1 MRMRTQIFLFLF
13 FFGLMPMLSVVAL
26 NLPLVQSKIEVAVR
40 DYQIQSLSTEFID
53 LGQHIATRQEMV
65 RFLAKVPDPTM
76 LLGDRLDEKAAV
88 EDAAKEDSDSEKQES
103 KHTDLGWFINW
114 VNRMLRGGQDVIEVR
129 FLDNE
134 GNHKLVLTREKVGFP
149 LAPVTGKIAKMNP
162 IYFNT
167 AKMLPID
174 LSYVG
179 PIKVK
184 ETPAGSILTMN
195 MSSAITQT
203 DGEKAGVVVIKINVA
218 GMPQRFKNTIWVY
231 NDGRYLRTPGMDA
244 HTSTA
249 FEDFPGL
256 NGVFETVDKGV
267 WQGKTGRQTIWIPLF
282 PTEQSGP
289 IWVGRQVDPS
299 SIETFKKELQ
309 YRVLVI
315 IAALILSVVL
325 VARWLSFRMERMS
338 DDLTNGIARVVSNEP
353 ATFAW
358 RGPEEIR
365 QLGKDLTQL
374 ANIHA
379 TAQDALAKRAQELE
393 QTNQYKSQFLA
404 NMSHELRTPLNAII
418 GFSELLKNQMF
429 GPIGNP
435 RYLEYSDDIQHA
447 GHRLLN
453 VIDDVLDISAIESQD
468 FGAIDEEID
477 ASELVAACV
486 SMLAGR
492 FKSSEITLTTML
504 APNLPRLR
512 GAQTRLKQIIVNLLE
527 NALKFSPAG
536 GEVRIHAYSGEN
548 GGVTFEISDLGM
560 GMVEA
565 DIPRLL
571 EPFTQV
577 HEADSRPHDGVGLG
591 LYIANRLVELHDGRL
606 DIVSAPGTGTK
617 VYVHFPEER
626 LVPAP
631 V

>member
-267 WQGKTGRQTIWIPLF
+267 
-282 PTEQSGP
+282 
-289 IWVGRQVDPS
+289 
-299 SIETFKKELQ
+299 
-309 YRVLVI
+309 
-315 IAALILSVVL
+315 
-325 VARWLSFRMERMS
+325 
-338 DDLTNGIARVVSNEP
+338 
-353 ATFAW
+353 
-358 RGPEEIR
+358 
-365 QLGKDLTQL
+365 
-374 ANIHA
+374 
-379 TAQDALAKRAQELE
+379 
-393 QTNQYKSQFLA
+393 
-404 NMSHELRTPLNAII
+404 
-418 GFSELLKNQMF
+418 
-429 GPIGNP
+429 
-435 RYLEYSDDIQHA
+435 
-447 GHRLLN
+447 
-453 VIDDVLDISAIESQD
+453 
-468 FGAIDEEID
+468 
-477 ASELVAACV
+477 
-486 SMLAGR
+486 
-492 FKSSEITLTTML
+492 
-504 APNLPRLR
+504 
-512 GAQTRLKQIIVNLLE
+512 
-527 NALKFSPAG
+527 
-536 GEVRIHAYSGEN
+536 
-548 GGVTFEISDLGM
+548 
-560 GMVEA
+560 
-565 DIPRLL
+565 
-571 EPFTQV
+571 
-577 HEADSRPHDGVGLG
+577 
-591 LYIANRLVELHDGRL
+591 
-606 DIVSAPGTGTK
+606 
-617 VYVHFPEER
+617 
-626 LVPAP
+626 
-631 V
+631 